1 MANPRLK
8 RAMGLQDLVMFYL
21 VTALSLRWIATAA
34 AAGPSSIVIW
44 IAGCIA
50 YFVPLTLCVLELSSR
65 YPQEGGMYVWSKQ
78 AFGEFA
84 GFMTG
89 WMYWTANLPYY
100 PALLYFAA
108 GNALFMG
115 GERWQRLSTNSSYFI
130 AVSLGGLALGFI
142 MNLVGLNIGKW
153 LHNLGAIGSWLPAV
167 MLILMGFAAWLR
179 YGSATHFTTATVL
192 PSLDFKNVF
201 FWSTVAFAFGGVEGA
216 STMGDEIQNARR
228 NIPRALLIAGVIITV
243 IYIAATTSVLVALP
257 QEEVSGLQGFMQ
269 AMNKISARIG
279 LQPIAPFAAF
289 LVAVSSIGGMS
300 AWFAASSRLPFVAG
314 VDKFLPPAF
323 GRVHPKW
330 QTPYVAMAVQ
340 AVLAAIFIFL
350 GQAGTSVK
358 GAYDFL
364 VGMGVVSYFLPFIYM
379 FTAVIRLQKEPTGE
393 GVMRIPGGKPV
404 AIFMAVLG
412 LATTAISSILACIPP
427 DDEPHKIF
435 AVIKLVASSA
445 CLVGIGAIIYWIGTM
460 RAARAKP
467 SAVFQQDR

>member
-1 MANPRLK
+1 
-8 RAMGLQDLVMFYL
+8 MGLNDLVFFYL

-44 IAGCIA
+44 IAGCLA

-65 YPQEGGMYVWSKQ
+65 YPEEGGMYLWSKK

-108 GNALFMG
+108 GNALFIG
-115 GERWQRLSTNSSYFI
+115 GSRWQHLSTNSIYFI
-130 AVSLGGLALGFI
+130 VVALGGLALGFTL
-142 MNLVGLNIGKW
+142 NLIGLNIGKW
-153 LHNLGAIGSWLPAV
+153 LHNLGAVGSWLPAL
-167 MLILMGFAAWLR
+167 MLIVMGAIAWLR
-179 YGSATHFTTATVL
+179 FGSATQFTRSTVF
-192 PSLDFKNVF
+192 PPLDFKNVF
-201 FWSTVAFAFGGVEGA
+201 FWSTVAFAFGGMEGA
-216 STMGDEIQNARR
+216 STMGDEIQHARR

-243 IYIAATTSVLVALP
+243 IYIVATASVLVALP
-257 QEEVSGLQGFMQ
+257 HEEVSGLQGFMQ
-269 AMNKISARIG
+269 AMDKMGARIG
-279 LQPIAPFAAF
+279 FVGLAPFAAF
-289 LVAVSSIGGMS
+289 LVTISSIGGVS

-314 VDKFLPPAF
+314 VDKFLPAAF
-323 GRVHPKW
+323 GRVHPRW
-330 QTPYVAMAVQ
+330 QTPYVAMGVQ
-340 AVLAAIFIFL
+340 AVLAGVFIFL

-364 VGMGVVSYFLPFIYM
+364 VGMGVISYFLPFLYM
-379 FTAVIRLQKEPTGE
+379 FLAVIRLQKVPAGD

-404 AIFMAVLG
+404 AIVMAVLG

-427 DDEPHKIF
+427 DDEPNKVF

-445 CLVGIGAIIYWIGTM
+445 CLVGVGAVVYWIGK
-460 RAARAKP
+460 RRSRQVPEIK
-467 SAVFQQDR
+467 SEYSSR